1 MEVQKMSR
9 LKDTKREDERF
20 RKEESKER
28 LFER

>member
-9 LKDTKREDERF
+9 LKGARREDERF
-20 RKEESKER
+20 RKEGNKER